1 MRSLRLR
8 FASATVLVLAAAACG
23 SHTQAQAPSTHRA
36 QTTVRLKPGHYTFVL
51 GGSGAG
57 HLRTGDK
64 IVCVLR
70 NGSPAGGGIVP
81 ANGHG
86 VGSSTGF
93 VVMVSGGKVKVTCP
107 ANPGN
112 A

>member
-1 MRSLRLR
+1 MGSVRLR
-8 FASATVLVLAAAACG
+8 FASATALVLATAACG
-23 SHTQAQAPSTHRA
+23 SHTQAPSTHRDPV
-36 QTTVRLKPGHYTFVL
+36 TVRLEPGRHTFVL

-57 HLRTGDK
+57 RLRTGDK

-70 NGSPAGGGIVP
+70 NGAPAGGGIVP
-81 ANGHG
+81 TEGHG

-93 VVMVSGGKVKVTCP
+93 EMMVEGGKVKVTCP
-107 ANPGN
+107 AQVGN